1 MNAVKAA
8 VEAMLINTVGLELTR
23 RVVSH
28 YDDLKI
34 LMAYWFSPSYRQSA
48 RRLQGYREKYK
59 SRRCFIIGNGPSL
72 SKMDLTPLKDEITFG
87 LNRIYLLFDR
97 IGFST
102 SYFVCVNKY
111 VVEQCAEEIVNVPCP
126 KLIAW
131 SGRYHLPLASDVLF
145 IRSRRGPK
153 FCMDIAREGVWEG
166 ATVTYVAM
174 QIAYHMGF
182 QKVILVGVD
191 HSFQSNG
198 RPNQLVTSEAD
209 NVNHFHPHYF
219 GKGFRWQLPDLEVSE
234 TAYRLARDVYERDGR
249 SIVDATVDG
258 KLEVFPKV
266 AYESLF

>member
-1 MNAVKAA
+1 MKAVKAA
-8 VEAMLINTVGLELTR
+8 VGAMLMNTLGPELTR

-28 YDDLKI
+28 FDDLRT
-34 LMAYWFSPSYRQSA
+34 LMAYWISPLYRQSA
-48 RRLQGYREKYK
+48 ARLQEYRGKHEG
-59 SRRCFIIGNGPSL
+59 RRCFIIGNGPSL

-102 SYFVCVNKY
+102 TYFVCVNKY
-111 VVEQCAEEIVNVPCP
+111 VIEQWAEEIVTLPCP

-131 SGRYHLPLASDVLF
+131 SGRYHVPLASDVLF

-153 FCMDIAREGVWEG
+153 FCMDIVGEGVWEG

-174 QIAYHMGF
+174 QIAYYMGF
-182 QKVILVGVD
+182 EKVILIGVD

-198 RPNQLVTSEAD
+198 KPNQLVTSEAD
-209 NVNHFHPHYF
+209 DVNHFHPHYF

-234 TAYRLARDVYERDGR
+234 IAYRLARDVYERNGR

-258 KLEVFPKV
+258 RLEIFPKV
-266 AYESLF
+266 AFESLF